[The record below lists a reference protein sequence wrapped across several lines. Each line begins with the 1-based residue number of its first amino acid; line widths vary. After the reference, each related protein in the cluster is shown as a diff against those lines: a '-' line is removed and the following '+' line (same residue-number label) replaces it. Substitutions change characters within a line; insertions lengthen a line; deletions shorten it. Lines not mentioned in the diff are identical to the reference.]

1 MRVIAV
7 GLLLALAILPARAN
21 DAFERITPE
30 QAGYSREGLE
40 RLRQTLRDAGSDS
53 LLLLH
58 DGKVFFEYGDI
69 RRKLLLH
76 SMRKPLLNALYGI
89 HEARGDIDLGASLAQ
104 LDIDDIP
111 PSLSDAEK
119 QVRLE
124 DLLKSRSGVYHPAA
138 AESEGMA
145 GARPLRGSHAPGTH
159 YYYNNWDFNVAGHA
173 LERAIGERL
182 YDAFDREIARPLG
195 MRDYRN
201 RIVVAPADGHATDP
215 DADGYYRYE
224 RDKSRHPAWHFRMSA
239 HDLALFGQLYLQRG
253 QWQGRQLVPAS
264 WIARST
270 QPYSI
275 QNAKYGLA
283 YGMLWNVLVPESA
296 DEAPSFYHTGVGVHM
311 LGVYPKHGLV
321 MVHRVD
327 TEQANRFD
335 EGDLYRIIR
344 LMHAA
349 RLPPRPQRDARAR
362 QHDGRAEQQR
372 QPRRRTQVE
381 RGAGYDEGTR
391 ILGQGHCRDHDVVTP
406 AQRTAPA

>member
-1 MRVIAV
+1 MRAIAL
-7 GLLLALAILPARAN
+7 GLLLVFAALPARAG

-30 QAGYSREGLE
+30 QAGYSREGLD
-40 RLRQTLRDAGSDS
+40 RLREALRDAGSDS

-76 SMRKPLLNALYGI
+76 SMRKPLLSALYGI
-89 HEARGDIDLGASLAQ
+89 HEARDEIALDATLAQ
-104 LDIDDIP
+104 LGIDDIP
-111 PSLSDAEK
+111 PTLTDTERQA
-119 QVRLE
+119 RLE

-145 GARPLRGSHAPGTH
+145 ASRPLRGSHAPGAH
-159 YYYNNWDFNVAGHA
+159 YYYNNWDFNVAGHV
-173 LERAIGERL
+173 LERATDERL

-201 RIVVAPADGHATDP
+201 RIVVAPADGHATAP

-224 RDKSRHPAWHFRMSA
+224 RDKSRYPAWHFRMSA

-275 QNAKYGLA
+275 ENAEYGLA
-283 YGMLWNVLVPESA
+283 YGMLWNVLVPENV

-327 TEQANRFD
+327 TEQAYRFD

-349 RLPPRPQRDARAR
+349 RLPHLPADQSSA
-362 QHDGRAEQQR
+362 G
-372 QPRRRTQVE
+372 QPEASRVSR
-381 RGAGYDEGTR
+381 
-391 ILGQGHCRDHDVVTP
+391 
-406 AQRTAPA
+406 

>member
-1 MRVIAV
+1 MRAIVL
-7 GLLLALAILPARAN
+7 GLLLAFAALTARAD

-30 QAGYSREGLE
+30 QAGYSRDALA
-40 RLRQTLRDAGSDS
+40 RLRLTLREAGSDS

-69 RRKLLLH
+69 RRKRLLH

-89 HEARGDIDLGASLAQ
+89 HEARGDIDLDATLAQ
-104 LDIDDIP
+104 LGIDDIAP
-111 PSLSDAEK
+111 ALTHEERQA
-119 QVRLE
+119 RLA

-145 GARPLRGSHAPGTH
+145 ASRPPRGAHPPGTH
-159 YYYNNWDFNVAGHA
+159 YHYNNWDFNVAGRI
-173 LERAIGERL
+173 LERATGERL
-182 YDAFDREIARPLG
+182 YDTFDREIARPLG

-224 RDKSRHPAWHFRMSA
+224 REKSRYPAWHVRMSA

-253 QWQGRQLVPAS
+253 QWRGRQLVPGS

-275 QNAKYGLA
+275 ENAEHGLA
-283 YGMLWNVLVPESA
+283 YGMLWNVLVPA
-296 DEAPSFYHTGVGVHM
+296 APDETPSFYHTGVGVHM
-311 LGVYPKHGLV
+311 LGVYPKHRLV

-327 TEQANRFD
+327 TERPYRFQ
-335 EGDLYRIIR
+335 ERDLYRIIR
-344 LMHAA
+344 HIHAA
-349 RLPPRPQRDARAR
+349 RLPRAPGDQSSAGQPDASSVSR
-362 QHDGRAEQQR
+362 
-372 QPRRRTQVE
+372 
-381 RGAGYDEGTR
+381 
-391 ILGQGHCRDHDVVTP
+391 
-406 AQRTAPA
+406 